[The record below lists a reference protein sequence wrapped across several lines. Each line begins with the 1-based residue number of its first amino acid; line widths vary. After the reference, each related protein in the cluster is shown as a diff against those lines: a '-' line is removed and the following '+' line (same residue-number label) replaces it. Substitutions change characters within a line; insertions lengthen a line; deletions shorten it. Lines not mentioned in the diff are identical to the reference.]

1 LAQKERVKPEKPEKK
16 EAIKGITKGENVV
29 LIGKKP
35 VMNYVVACITFFNAG
50 EGQVVVKARGR
61 AISRAVDTIELLRR
75 AFVKDLEVKS
85 IDIGTEEM
93 VREEG
98 QRSNV
103 STMEITV
110 AKVGS
115 K

>member
-1 LAQKERVKPEKPEKK
+1 LAREKAKPKEEKTAK
-16 EAIKGITKGENVV
+16 EEAAKAENVV
-29 LIGKKP
+29 LIGRKP

-50 EGQVVVKARGR
+50 EKQVVVKARGR

-75 AFVKDLEVKS
+75 AFVKDLKVKT

-93 VREEG
+93 VRAEG

-103 STMEITV
+103 STIEITV
-110 AKVGS
+110 AKAGS